1 MRRRDLWPTDIVER
15 RGLRVTSLPL
25 TVVEAAV
32 RRGGGAKLMDS
43 ALQRHV
49 ELRDL
54 WRVHIRNKGRY
65 GSPAARILLQAAAD
79 GARSAAERLLVK
91 LLKEARITGWKANHP
106 VGRYVVDVAFP
117 HSTLAIETDG
127 WAFHHDQEDFQK
139 DRVKQNE
146 IALLG
151 WQVLRF
157 TWLDLT
163 EYPQRVITEIRSAL
177 SSRAGA
183 AASSP
188 RVPHGDRPHPDLAAH
203 DQVQLPRRRAGAHL
217 DRGAACDGIDTVE
230 VCGGRRGHDELGR
243 TAVVVDEDGHHGAR
257 QNGRREIE
265 RGAAQPG
272 VQLQGRRDVPLTA
285 PHDRRHPAPEH
296 LRRPRDLRR
305 DQRQVGNHDT
315 QLTARAGS
323 QRGVIAVAELV
334 EGDHAFGDRTFQQLS
349 YLRAV
354 GVRDSKVVIRA

>member
-1 MRRRDLWPTDIVER
+1 MLDDYLRDHDGVITLAQAKQAGLGQDAVNRRVRSGRWLRCSRGVYFADDRPFTDAARVRAAVWSLGPHATASGLAAAWWHGVTTYSPDPVEVTVPRAGHHPHRPGIRMRRRDLWPTDIVER

-163 EYPQRVITEIRSAL
+163 EYPQRVITEIRFAL

-183 AASSP
+183 AANSP
-188 RVPHGDRPHPDLAAH
+188 TRAA
-203 DQVQLPRRRAGAHL
+203 R
-217 DRGAACDGIDTVE
+217 
-230 VCGGRRGHDELGR
+230 
-243 TAVVVDEDGHHGAR
+243 
-257 QNGRREIE
+257 
-265 RGAAQPG
+265 
-272 VQLQGRRDVPLTA
+272 
-285 PHDRRHPAPEH
+285 
-296 LRRPRDLRR
+296 
-305 DQRQVGNHDT
+305 
-315 QLTARAGS
+315 
-323 QRGVIAVAELV
+323 
-334 EGDHAFGDRTFQQLS
+334 
-349 YLRAV
+349 
-354 GVRDSKVVIRA
+354 